1 MKEHGTPDSALTL
14 PGIKLPL
21 YSSGVC
27 VCAVTQTLQSH
38 TWRDLTPLAF
48 RNFLIPAQLPAKNDL
63 QPTKETYSQ
72 RSSHPPSQLAGYWEV
87 PG

>member
-1 MKEHGTPDSALTL
+1 MVHLTAHSHFL
-14 PGIKLPL
+14 V
-21 YSSGVC
+21 SSFHCTAVVC